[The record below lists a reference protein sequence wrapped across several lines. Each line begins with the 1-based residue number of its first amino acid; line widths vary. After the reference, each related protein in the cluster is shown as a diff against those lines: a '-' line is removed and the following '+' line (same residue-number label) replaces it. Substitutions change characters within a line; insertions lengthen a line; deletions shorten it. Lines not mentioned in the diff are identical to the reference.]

1 MAAVCTNFF
10 PCRRYLYFFLA
21 CFVLVIDMV
30 CAFVL
35 LRRRAFVMISL
46 RVLENFGDEDG
57 VDLTLLSGS
66 PNVTGFAKSLPRI
79 EPGSSF

>member
-1 MAAVCTNFF
+1 
-10 PCRRYLYFFLA
+10 
-21 CFVLVIDMV
+21 
-30 CAFVL
+30 
-35 LRRRAFVMISL
+35 MISL